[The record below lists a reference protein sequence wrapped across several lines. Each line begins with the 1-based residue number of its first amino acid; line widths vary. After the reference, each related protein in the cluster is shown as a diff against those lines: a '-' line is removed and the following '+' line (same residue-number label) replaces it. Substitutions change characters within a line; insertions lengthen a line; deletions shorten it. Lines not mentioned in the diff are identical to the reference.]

1 MVWSCTQTT
10 YSKFG
15 GSLILTI
22 NYKAVG
28 YYGIGTNKLV
38 HSCFIFISG
47 EVDLFWFV
55 ASDKVIRFVCLR
67 FLYESSFVGK
77 HCIKRITFALVCWL
91 W

>member
-1 MVWSCTQTT
+1 MVWSCTLKT
-10 YSKFG
+10 SFKFG

-28 YYGIGTNKLV
+28 YYRIGTNKLV

-47 EVDLFWFV
+47 EVDLFWFA
-55 ASDKVIRFVCLR
+55 ASDKVIRFVRLR
-67 FLYESSFVGK
+67 FLYVSSCVGK
-77 HCIKRITFALVCWL
+77 HRITFALVCCL